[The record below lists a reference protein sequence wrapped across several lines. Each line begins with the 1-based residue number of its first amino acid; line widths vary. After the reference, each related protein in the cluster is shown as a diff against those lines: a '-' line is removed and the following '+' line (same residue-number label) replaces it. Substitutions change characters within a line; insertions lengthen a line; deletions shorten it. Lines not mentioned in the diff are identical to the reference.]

1 MPHDGAGRP
10 GAPGPGAN
18 LLKILLTGALG
29 FTGQHFCQAA
39 AQAGHQVLPLQANLL
54 DPAALQAE
62 LAQARPDAVLHL
74 AGIAFVGHTDDSA
87 LYAVNTVGSTNLLA
101 ALAALPVSPAKVLLA
116 SSANVYGNCLAS
128 PITEDQPLA
137 PANHYAASKMA
148 MEMMARNYA
157 AALPL
162 VIARPFNYTGIGQ
175 STDFLIPKLVS
186 HYARGA
192 STIELGN
199 LHVEREYNDVAMV
212 CHAYLQLLAFGQA
225 GQTYNICSGHM
236 YSLQTV
242 LALLTDITGLH
253 LQVQSSPAFAR
264 PNEVHQ
270 LCGSPARW
278 LALQAQHA
286 ASAPP
291 PQSLRAT
298 LQRMLAAINPETGQW
313 KDPAPQ

>member
-10 GAPGPGAN
+10 GPPGPGAN

-29 FTGQHFCQAA
+29 FTGQHFCHAA

-54 DPAALQAE
+54 DPAALQVE

-74 AGIAFVGHTDDSA
+74 AGIAFVGHADDSA

-199 LHVEREYNDVAMV
+199 LDVEREFNDVAMV
-212 CHAYLQLLAFGQA
+212 CHAYLQLLLHGEP
-225 GQTYNICSGHM
+225 GQTYNICTGQP
-236 YSLQTV
+236 YSLRSV
-242 LALLTDITGLH
+242 LALLTDITDH
-253 LQVQSSPAFAR
+253 TVQVHSNPAFLR
-264 PNEVHQ
+264 THEVRQ
-270 LCGSPARW
+270 LCGQPAR
-278 LALQAQHA
+278 LQALLAQHGA
-286 ASAPP
+286 AYSPP
-291 PQSLRAT
+291 HLRET
-298 LQRMLAAINPETGQW
+298 LQQMLGAINPANRHW
-313 KDPAPQ
+313 SN